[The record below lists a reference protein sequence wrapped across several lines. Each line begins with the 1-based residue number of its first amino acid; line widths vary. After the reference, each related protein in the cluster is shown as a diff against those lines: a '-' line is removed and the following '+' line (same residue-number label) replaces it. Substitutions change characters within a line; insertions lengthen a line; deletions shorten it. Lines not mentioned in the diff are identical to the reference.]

1 MCGGSGGADS
11 MLFDT
16 DVLIWVLRGNAKA
29 AQAVDKCAQRSLSV
43 VTYMEL
49 LQGARNKAEIR
60 AIKSFLAD
68 MRFAALPL
76 TENIGHRAS
85 IYMEEYV
92 LAEFM
97 SMADALIAAT
107 AIEAN
112 EGLITGNARHYKAIQ
127 ELELKR
133 FRP

>member
-1 MCGGSGGADS
+1 MSVGSGEAGT

-29 AQAVDKCAQRSLSV
+29 AQAVDDCDRRSLSV

-49 LQGARNKAEIR
+49 LQGARNKAEVR
-60 AIKSFLAD
+60 AIKAFLAD
-68 MRFAALPL
+68 IRFTALPL

-92 LAEFM
+92 LADSM

-107 AIEAN
+107 AIEAKQS
-112 EGLITGNARHYKAIQ
+112 LISGNAKHYKAIQ
-127 ELELKR
+127 ELDLKR

>member
-1 MCGGSGGADS
+1 

-16 DVLIWVLRGNAKA
+16 DVLIWVLRGNARA
-29 AQAVDKCAQRSLSV
+29 AKAVDDCDQRSLSV
-43 VTYMEL
+43 ATYMEL

-60 AIKSFLAD
+60 VIKAFLAD
-68 MRFAALPL
+68 IRFTALPL

-92 LAEFM
+92 LAASM

-112 EGLITGNARHYKAIQ
+112 QSLISGNSKHFKAIQ
-127 ELELKR
+127 DLDLKR

>member
-1 MCGGSGGADS
+1 

-29 AQAVDKCAQRSLSV
+29 AQAVDGCDQRALSV

-49 LQGARNKAEIR
+49 LQGARNKAEIK
-60 AIKSFLAD
+60 AIKAFLAD
-68 MRFAALPL
+68 IRFTAIPL

-92 LAEFM
+92 LADSL

-107 AIEAN
+107 AIEAQQS
-112 EGLITGNARHYKAIQ
+112 LISGNAKHYKAIQ
-127 ELELKR
+127 ELDLKR

>member
-1 MCGGSGGADS
+1 

-29 AQAVDKCAQRSLSV
+29 AQAVDDCDRRLLSV

-60 AIKSFLAD
+60 AIKAFLAD
-68 MRFAALPL
+68 SRFTAIPL
-76 TENIGHRAS
+76 SENIGHRAS

-92 LAEFM
+92 LADSM

-107 AIEAN
+107 AIESTQS
-112 EGLITGNARHYKAIQ
+112 LLSGNSKHYKAIQ
-127 ELELKR
+127 ELNLKR

>member
-1 MCGGSGGADS
+1 

-16 DVLIWVLRGNAKA
+16 DVLIWVLRGNVRA
-29 AQAVDKCAQRSLSV
+29 ARAVDDCDQRACSV

-60 AIKSFLAD
+60 AIKAFLAD
-68 MRFAALPL
+68 MRFTAIPL

-85 IYMEEYV
+85 IYMEEYG
-92 LAEFM
+92 LADSL

-107 AIEAN
+107 AIEAQRP
-112 EGLITGNARHYKAIQ
+112 LISGNAKHYKVIQ
-127 ELELKR
+127 DLDLRR

>member
-1 MCGGSGGADS
+1 V
-11 MLFDT
+11 LFDT
-16 DVLIWVLRGNAKA
+16 DVLIWVLRGRAKA
-29 AQAVDKCAQRSLSV
+29 ADAVDAAEARAIAV

-49 LQGARNKAEIR
+49 LQGARDSREVK

-68 MRFAALPL
+68 LKFRTLPL

-85 IYMEEYV
+85 IYMEEYG
-92 LAEFM
+92 LSIAM

-112 EGLITGNARHYKAIQ
+112 EKLITGNEKHYKAIK
-127 ELELKR
+127 ELQLVR

>member
-1 MCGGSGGADS
+1 

-16 DVLIWVLRGNAKA
+16 DVLIWVLRGNAKG
-29 AQAVDKCAQRSLSV
+29 AQAVDACDQRSLSV
-43 VTYMEL
+43 VTYIEL

-60 AIKSFLAD
+60 AIKAFLAD
-68 MRFAALPL
+68 IRFTSIPL

-92 LAEFM
+92 LADSM

-112 EGLITGNARHYKAIQ
+112 QSLISGNAKHFKAIQ
-127 ELELKR
+127 ELDIKR

>member
-1 MCGGSGGADS
+1 

-29 AQAVDKCAQRSLSV
+29 AQAVDDCDRRSLSV

-49 LQGARNKAEIR
+49 LQGARNKAEVR
-60 AIKSFLAD
+60 AIKAFLAD
-68 MRFAALPL
+68 IRFTSLPL

-92 LAEFM
+92 LADSI

-107 AIEAN
+107 AIEAKQA
-112 EGLITGNARHYKAIQ
+112 LISGNAKHYKAIQ
-127 ELELKR
+127 ELDLKR